1 MVETQ
6 ELREETRGRVVQV
19 AVVQEALT
27 ETLVL
32 AEMLTP
38 AVVAVVQVAILTATV
53 QVVRA

>member
-38 AVVAVVQVAILTATV
+38 AVAAVAQVAILIATDLV
-53 QVVRA
+53 AQV

>member
-6 ELREETRGRVVQV
+6 ELREETQGRAAQV

-38 AVVAVVQVAILTATV
+38 AVAVVVQVAILIATDRV
-53 QVVRA
+53 AVV